1 MSASGSIFSGTSR
14 YATDFQQI
22 INRSVAIASLPMTQL
37 QSQKVMLGDQSAAL
51 TAMDAKFSALQSVI
65 TSLGS
70 ATASYNSSV
79 ADSTIASASAET
91 GAFQGTYSLEVVALG
106 SYTSVMS
113 ADTGL
118 LKVTDPS
125 TTSIST
131 SADFT
136 LTVGGVAQPTITP
149 VANTLTEL
157 AKAINASGA
166 GVEATIVN
174 LGTSATPDYRLS
186 VASTKLGNIPVQVN
200 DGSVDLLGTPSAGTP
215 ATYRVNGQPALAI
228 ESDSR
233 SVTIAPGLTVT
244 LLKAG
249 TTEITVSHNT
259 AGVASALSNIAS
271 AYNAAV
277 DEIDKYHAEGGST
290 ALRGSSMLYVLS
302 QSLRDLAGYSSGSGA
317 ISSLASLGFG
327 FDDKGKLSL
336 NQATFII
343 ATSGQFEALSDFLG
357 SSSTDGFLKYAGDL
371 MKGLEDSTNGVIKT
385 AMSDVRTQL
394 TDQDKHIA
402 DQQIRI
408 DALQKNLEA
417 RMAASDALIASME
430 QQVNF
435 MNGLMEAMITNQRST
450 W

>member
-1 MSASGSIFSGTSR
+1 MSASGTIFSGSSR
-14 YATDFQQI
+14 YSADFQQI

-37 QSQKVMLGDQSAAL
+37 QSQKIALGDQSAAL
-51 TAMDAKFSALQSVI
+51 TAMDAKFTNLQSLI
-65 TSLGS
+65 TTLGS
-70 ATASYNSSV
+70 ATTTYNSLVS
-79 ADSTIASASAET
+79 DSTVASASAGA
-91 GAFQGTYSLEVVALG
+91 GAFQGVYSLEVVALG
-106 SYTSVMS
+106 SYTSAMS
-113 ADTGL
+113 ADTL
-118 LKVTDPS
+118 PKVTSPS
-125 TTSIST
+125 TTSISLSET
-131 SADFT
+131 FT
-136 LTVGGVAQPTITP
+136 LTVDGTEYEIAPE
-149 VANTLTEL
+149 ANTLTEL
-157 AKAINASGA
+157 ANAINASGA

-200 DGSVDLLGTPSAGTP
+200 DGATDLLGTPSTGAP

-244 LLKAG
+244 LIKAG
-249 TTEITVSHNT
+249 STQITVSHNT
-259 AGVASALSNIAS
+259 SGVGSALTNIAN

-277 DEIDKYHAEGGST
+277 DEIDKYHAEGGSS

-302 QSLRDLAGYSSGSGA
+302 QSLRDLAAYSSGSGA
-317 ISSLASLGFG
+317 ISSLSSLGFG
-327 FDDKGKLSL
+327 FNDKGKLSVDMTAFRA
-336 NQATFII
+336 ATD
-343 ATSGQFEALSDFLG
+343 GQFEALSDFLG
-357 SSSTDGFLKYAGDL
+357 SSSTDGFLKYASDL
-371 MKGLEDSTNGVIKT
+371 MTGLEDATNGVIKT
-385 AMSDVRTQL
+385 AISDVRTQL
-394 TDQDKHIA
+394 TQQETRIT
-402 DQQIRI
+402 DQQTRI

>member
-1 MSASGSIFSGTSR
+1 MSASASIFSGTSR

-37 QSQKVMLGDQSAAL
+37 QSQKVALGDQSAAL
-51 TAMDAKFSALQSVI
+51 TAMDAQFTTLQSMI

-79 ADSTIASASAET
+79 SDSTVASASAGT
-91 GAFQGTYSLEVVALG
+91 GAFQGVYSLEVVALG
-106 SYTSVMS
+106 SYTSAMS
-113 ADTGL
+113 ADAL
-118 LKVTDPS
+118 PAVTSPS
-125 TTSIST
+125 TTSISLSGT
-131 SADFT
+131 FT
-136 LTVGGVAQPTITP
+136 LTVDGTEYDIAPE
-149 VANTLTEL
+149 ANTLTEL
-157 AKAINASGA
+157 ANAINASEA
-166 GVEATIVN
+166 AVEATIVN
-174 LGTSATPDYRLS
+174 IGTSATPDYRLS
-186 VASTKLGNIPVQVN
+186 VASTKLGAVSVQVN
-200 DGSVDLLGTPSAGTP
+200 DGSLDLLGAPSTGAL
-215 ATYRVNGQPALAI
+215 ASYRVNGQPAVAI
-228 ESDSR
+228 TSDSR
-233 SVTIAPGLTVT
+233 SVSIAPGLTVT
-244 LLKAG
+244 LIKAG
-249 TTEITVSHNT
+249 STQITVSHNT
-259 AGVASALSNIAS
+259 AGVGSALTNIAN

-277 DEIDKYHAEGGST
+277 DEIDKYHAEGGSS

-302 QSLRDLAGYSSGSGA
+302 QSLRDLAAYSSGSGV
-317 ISSLASLGFG
+317 ISSLSSLGFG

-357 SSSTDGFLKYAGDL
+357 SSSTDGFMKYASDL
-371 MKGLEDSTNGVIKT
+371 MAGLEDSTNGVIKT

-394 TDQDKHIA
+394 TQQESRIA
-402 DQQIRI
+402 DQQTRI

-435 MNGLMEAMITNQRST
+435 MNGLMESMLVNQRSA

>member
-1 MSASGSIFSGTSR
+1 MSASGSIFSGSSR
-14 YATDFQQI
+14 YSTDFQQI
-22 INRSVAIASLPMTQL
+22 INRSVAIASLSMTQM
-37 QSQKVMLGDQSAAL
+37 QTAKVALGDQSAAL
-51 TAMDAKFSALQSVI
+51 VAMDAKFSSLQSAI
-65 TSLGS
+65 ASLGS
-70 ATASYNSSV
+70 AAATYNSAVSDGSV
-79 ADSTIASASAET
+79 AGASAGT
-91 GAFQGTYSLEVVALG
+91 GAFQGVYSLEVVDIG

-113 ADTGL
+113 KDAGL

-136 LTVGGVAQPTITP
+136 LTVGGVAQPLITP
-149 VANTLTEL
+149 AANTLTDL
-157 AKAINASGA
+157 ANAINASGA

-186 VASTKLGNIPVQVN
+186 LASTKLGAVSVELT
-200 DGSVDLLGTPSAGTP
+200 DGTTDLLGTPSAGTL
-215 ATYRVNGQPALAI
+215 ASYRVNGQPTVAI

-233 SVTIAPGLTVT
+233 SVTIAPGLPAT

-249 TTEITVSHNT
+249 TAQITVSHNT
-259 AGVASALSNIAS
+259 SGVGGTLSSIAK

-277 DEIDKYHAEGGST
+277 DEIDKYHAEGGSK

-302 QSLRDLAGYSSGSGA
+302 QSLRDIAGYSSGSGP
-317 ISSLASLGFG
+317 ISSLSSLGLG

-336 NQATFII
+336 DQAVFSA
-343 ATSGQFEALSDFLG
+343 ATDGQFQALSDFLG
-357 SSSTDGFLKYAGDL
+357 SSSTGGFMKYASDV
-371 MKGLEDSTNGVIKT
+371 MAGLEDTTNGAIKT
-385 AMSDVRTQL
+385 AISGIQAQL
-394 TDQDKHIA
+394 TQQDSRIA
-402 DQQIRI
+402 EEQTRI

-435 MNGLMEAMITNQRST
+435 MNGLMESMLVNQRNYY
-450 W
+450 